1 MRTVFRN
8 FPADRDVYDL
18 ELNRKMEDSW
28 GSTLPLIREY
38 RRDNAPMN
46 PVQVRILAWITCMEA
61 YLKLNEMGIP
71 LASARIEDLTS
82 QPVPVLEQF
91 FAFCGIDQVDWNAI
105 HEILGRDSQAGT
117 IYDREERR
125 KLSRELTDELV
136 QDARNVIATRATL
149 GVPDVILP
157 GTLSPT
163 S

>member
-1 MRTVFRN
+1 MLFR
-8 FPADRDVYDL
+8 
-18 ELNRKMEDSW
+18 S
-28 GSTLPLIREY
+28 
-38 RRDNAPMN
+38 
-46 PVQVRILAWITCMEA
+46 
-61 YLKLNEMGIP
+61 
-71 LASARIEDLTS
+71 DLTS